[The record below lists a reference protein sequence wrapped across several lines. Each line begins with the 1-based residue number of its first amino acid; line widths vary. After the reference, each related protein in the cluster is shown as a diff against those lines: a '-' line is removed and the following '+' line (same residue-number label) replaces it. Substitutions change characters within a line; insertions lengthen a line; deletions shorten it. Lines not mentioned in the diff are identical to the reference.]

1 MFWVIR
7 LILFLMFSRLPFTFL
22 FLFVAVFGTIFSLS
36 SSHWLGVWAGL
47 EVNLIGFL
55 PILLYQ
61 KRASERES
69 AVKYF
74 IVQALGSGLLIF
86 GSLLACSTSFTWDPS
101 LTSSPSAVVVIL
113 AGLLTK
119 IGMFPFHFWLPR
131 VMAGL
136 PWLSCMVLATWQ
148 KVAPL
153 FLIGALIDVT
163 DLYSL
168 VLLACVLAAGSSL
181 VGGFGGIN
189 QTQIR
194 SILAYSSIGHLGWI
208 VFAAC
213 HSSWA
218 IKTYF
223 LIYLLISFTVFLAVW
238 ILNIPNAKTV
248 ANLITPR
255 NARVLAIMVMLLS
268 LAGLPPLLGFISKWV
283 VLLVSASSAF
293 YPILGVLVLGSVMRL
308 FYYLSLYFSVFL
320 GKQNR
325 LFLLTSTKEGA
336 SLVISG
342 GLVLNTLAGLCLVFF
357 SLAKRI
363 YALIIFDKP

>member
-1 MFWVIR
+1 MFWVVR
-7 LILFLMFSRLPFTFL
+7 PILFLMFSRLPFTFL
-22 FLFVAVFGTIFSLS
+22 FLFVAVFGTMFSLS

-47 EVNLIGFL
+47 EINLIGFL
-55 PILLYQ
+55 PVLLYQ
-61 KRASERES
+61 KRTSERES

-86 GSLLACSTSFTWDPS
+86 GSLLTCSTSFTWDPS
-101 LTSSPSAVVVIL
+101 LLPSSGAVVIVL
-113 AGLLTK
+113 TGLLTK
-119 IGMFPFHFWLPR
+119 IGIFPFHFWLPR

-136 PWLSCMVLATWQ
+136 PWLSCIILATWQ

-153 FLIGALIDVT
+153 FLTSALISVT
-163 DLYSL
+163 DLCTL
-168 VLLACVLAAGSSL
+168 VLSLCLLAAGSSL

-218 IKTYF
+218 MKTYF
-223 LIYLLISFTVFLAVW
+223 LIYLLVSFTIFLRVW
-238 ILNIPNAKTV
+238 ALNTPNSKT
-248 ANLITPR
+248 LTS
-255 NARVLAIMVMLLS
+255 LAAQPKSSTLSVIVMLLS

-283 VLLVSASSAF
+283 VLLVSANRGL
-293 YPILGVLVLGSVMRL
+293 YPLLGLLVVGSVIRL
-308 FYYLSLYFSVFL
+308 FYYLSLYFSIFL
-320 GKQNR
+320 GRQKSLSLLVSRKNR
-325 LFLLTSTKEGA
+325 LSYTVSA
-336 SLVISG
+336 
-342 GLVLNTLAGLCLVFF
+342 GLVLNVLAGLCIIFLN
-357 SLAKRI
+357 LAKGV